1 MVRWDRL
8 GVVIV
13 VLLVMMPAL
22 TEGVSSAGA
31 ATLPTA
37 EADAVHTVNGEGKF
51 SVFGLVGGSGTSYD
65 FEFLTEEQLREGAW
79 ADAVS
84 TPKVA
89 GGGLVVQEIPAL
101 PPGETYRYRMSVESE
116 AFPGVVVHSQVVR
129 SLSIPAPAP
138 EMTPACPN
146 EALRKGPS
154 ARLPDCRAYEQVT
167 PVDKEGAQDI
177 LDYRSNE
184 STVFSLDGER
194 FFMTTTS
201 KWGQDVSGAS
211 QSTYSFVRA
220 PEGWAMSSLSPQPQ
234 TGGVFNR
241 PYGFY
246 TPELSQVLIE
256 RSWRTGYDVA
266 SPTVEFALG
275 PPGGPYTTVASEPKE
290 EEGVVNHGHW
300 VAQSRDGS
308 VAVIESPDHELIPG
322 HRTGT
327 TEPIIPT
334 LEFGSGQGYDLYA
347 YSGGRLSQLSVY
359 SDGETIG
366 KCGAELAQ
374 GREGAGKRG
383 KGQGHENIEGGL
395 KAGSINA
402 VSANGARVFFEAFP
416 NGCPSR
422 EEDSHRVNVGG
433 GEPEIELYMR
443 VDGRETVDI
452 GDYTFEGANPE
463 GTQLFL
469 SKEGPGGLEFF
480 SYDTKTKAAR
490 RLFSLQGDALG
501 AKHALSED
509 GNAFYFET
517 AGVPLSPEAP
527 ANESDL
533 YRYDIP
539 SETMSFVAVAP
550 GIEGDGDG
558 GFYASPDGS
567 SFYFNV
573 PPVRGVGGSGSG
585 AVEAYRYDS
594 SEDVVQ
600 CVSCASPYDLAPKLL
615 STFMPEYG
623 PELERLAPLGSP
635 ASANGNYVFF
645 DTPAALVPQDV
656 NGEIS
661 PLAYGGAN
669 NEFFSPSSDVYEW
682 RGDGVGGCGRVQGCV
697 ALITN
702 GIDGLENV
710 LLGTDPSGRDVF
722 IGTHSQ
728 LAPTDSDQFGDVYDV
743 RIGGGFAP
751 PPPLPTECE
760 GDACST
766 PANAPNDTTPS
777 SFTFSGPG
785 DVTPLPSSASA
796 SSPASVVKC
805 ARGNVAVSG
814 RCVKRKS
821 GAKARSR
828 SGRSSKARRSS
839 GRTRRSRR

>member
-1 MVRWDRL
+1 MRPARCAL
-8 GVVIV
+8 LILIPLAA
-13 VLLVMMPAL
+13 VLLFATPAL
-22 TEGVSSAGA
+22 AIT
-31 ATLPTA
+31 PPIA

-177 LDYRSNE
+177 FDYRSNE
-184 STVFSLDGER
+184 STVFGLDGER

-201 KWGQDVSGAS
+201 KWGQNVSGAS
-211 QSTYSFVRA
+211 QSTYSFVRT
-220 PEGWAMSSLSPQPQ
+220 PERWAMSSLSPQPQ

-246 TPELSQVLIE
+246 TPDLSQVLIE

-290 EEGVVNHGHW
+290 EEGVHHGHW

-308 VAVIESPDHELIPG
+308 VAVIESPDHELIAG
-322 HRTGT
+322 YRTGT
-327 TEPIIPT
+327 TESIVPT
-334 LEFGSGQGYDLYA
+334 LGFGSGQGYDLYE
-347 YSGGRLSQLSVY
+347 YSGGRLAQVNVY
-359 SDGETIG
+359 SDGKTIG
-366 KCGAELAQ
+366 KCGAELVQ
-374 GREGAGKRG
+374 GREGAGIRG
-383 KGQGHENIEGGL
+383 KGQAVEGGESGL
-395 KAGSINA
+395 EAGSVNA
-402 VSANGARVFFEAFP
+402 VSASGTRVFFEAFP
-416 NGCPSR
+416 NGCPSG
-422 EEDSHRVNVGG
+422 EEESHRAYVGG
-433 GEPEIELYMR
+433 GEPKIELYMR
-443 VDGRETVDI
+443 ENGSKTVDI
-452 GDYTFEGANPE
+452 GDYTFEGANLE

-480 SYDTKTKAAR
+480 SYDTETKAAK

-501 AKHALSED
+501 LKHALSED
-509 GNAFYFET
+509 GNVFYFEA

-539 SETMSFVAVAP
+539 SETISFVAVAP
-550 GIEGDGDG
+550 GIEGDGNG

-573 PPVRGVGGSGSG
+573 PPVQGVGGSSSG

-594 SEDVVQ
+594 SENVVQ
-600 CVSCASPYDLAPKLL
+600 CVSCASPYNPEPKLL

-623 PELERLAPLGSP
+623 PSSGRFAPLGSP
-635 ASANGNYVFF
+635 ASANGDYVFF

-661 PLAYGGAN
+661 PQAYGGSAN
-669 NEFFSPSSDVYEW
+669 KAFFFSPSSDVYEW
-682 RGDGVGGCGRVQGCV
+682 RRDGVGGCGRVQGCV

-710 LLGTDPSGRDVF
+710 LLGTDPSGTDVF

-728 LAPTDSDQFGDVYDV
+728 LALTDTDQFGDVYDV
-743 RIGGGFAP
+743 RISGGFAP

-766 PANAPNDTTPS
+766 PASAPNDTTPS

-785 DVTPLPSSASA
+785 DVTPLLPPAPA
-796 SSPASVVKC
+796 SSPAGVVKC
-805 ARGNVAVSG
+805 ARGKVAVNG
-814 RCVKRKS
+814 RCAKRKP

-828 SGRSSKARRSS
+828 SGRGAKARRSS
-839 GRTRRSRR
+839 GKTGRSGR